1 MSKDGIARAAVGVV
15 AMMLILAMGILI
27 HLQTSLS
34 QAVNDLT
41 VCQEDGR
48 SGCHIER
55 DGLDY
60 DVYRK

>member
-1 MSKDGIARAAVGVV
+1 MSKDDIARAAVGAV
-15 AMMLILAMGILI
+15 ATMLVLAMGILI

-41 VCQEDGR
+41 VCQADGR
-48 SGCHIER
+48 AGCHIER

-60 DVYRK
+60 AVHGK